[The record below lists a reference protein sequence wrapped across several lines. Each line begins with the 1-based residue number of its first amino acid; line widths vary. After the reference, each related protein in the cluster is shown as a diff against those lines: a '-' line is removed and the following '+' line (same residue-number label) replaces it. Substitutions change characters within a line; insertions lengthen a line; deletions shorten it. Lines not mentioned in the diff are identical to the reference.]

1 MLKFILLKKSKKTEI
16 MKTIARLQKAI
27 LMIVLTIVLPIQT
40 YAMDANT
47 VPNNDPKTEQAA
59 VASKLINR
67 LEEIKSMDRSN
78 MTRTEK
84 RALRKEVK
92 SIKTELATA
101 GGGVYLSVGAII
113 IVILLLILIL

>member
-1 MLKFILLKKSKKTEI
+1 MTRIQKTFLMLVL
-16 MKTIARLQKAI
+16 AI
-27 LMIVLTIVLPIQT
+27 TLPMQT

-47 VPNNDPKTEQAA
+47 VPNNEPRTEAEAA
-59 VASKLINR
+59 RASVLTQR
-67 LEEIKSMDRSN
+67 LEEIKSMDRSD

-92 SIKTELATA
+92 SIKKELATS

-113 IVILLLILIL
+113 LIVVLLIILL

>member
-1 MLKFILLKKSKKTEI
+1 
-16 MKTIARLQKAI
+16 MKTIASIQKTI
-27 LMIVLTIVLPIQT
+27 LMIVLTVVLPIQT

-47 VPNNDPKTEQAA
+47 LPVNEPKTEEANY
-59 VASKLINR
+59 ASKLIHR

-84 RALRKEVK
+84 KALRKEVK
-92 SIKTELATA
+92 SIKKELATS

-113 IVILLLILIL
+113 IIVLLLILIL